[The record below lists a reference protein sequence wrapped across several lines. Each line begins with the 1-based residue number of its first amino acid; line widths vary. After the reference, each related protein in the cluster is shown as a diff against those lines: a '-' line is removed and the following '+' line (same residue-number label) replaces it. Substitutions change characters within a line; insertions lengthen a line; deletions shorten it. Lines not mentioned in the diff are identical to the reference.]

1 MARHVI
7 TIPYRV
13 GGAGELIWDDE
24 AGTVEGDHYQAA
36 YINEWIAEGGIPLDL
51 SGDGRSLILADPLHD
66 PRDFLWLLPDKMWE
80 EPLRSTLPAILL
92 EVEPTPFA
100 LSKPPIIVV
109 DGVRREA
116 IEGVDFV
123 W

>member
-1 MARHVI
+1 
-7 TIPYRV
+7 
-13 GGAGELIWDDE
+13 
-24 AGTVEGDHYQAA
+24 
-36 YINEWIAEGGIPLDL
+36 
-51 SGDGRSLILADPLHD
+51 
-66 PRDFLWLLPDKMWE
+66 MWE

-92 EVEPTPFA
+92 DVEPTPFS
-100 LSKPPIIVV
+100 LSKPPVIVV